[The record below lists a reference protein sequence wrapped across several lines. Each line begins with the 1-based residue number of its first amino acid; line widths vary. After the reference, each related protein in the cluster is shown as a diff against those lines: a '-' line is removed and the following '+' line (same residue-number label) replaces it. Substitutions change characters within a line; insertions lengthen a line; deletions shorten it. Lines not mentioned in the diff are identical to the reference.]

1 MCLELN
7 ILRSF
12 ADLSIIS
19 PSHIGEGPFLEP
31 QCPHLSSQICWR
43 GVMNSTKIYGSNVYT
58 SKSQRVDLPQHFMD
72 PDCSWFVLI
81 SFNFCF
87 YFLHIFT
94 IPSATGGRNPL
105 KIHKTSRPPRHPSS
119 KWEIYI
125 QWTHS
130 PATSS
135 YIKQNFSQLSS
146 APSTVEK
153 YRGKYSWEI
162 QWGNTVEK
170 YSGKIH
176 WGNTVGKYSGE
187 TQLRNTIVKIQ

>member
-1 MCLELN
+1 MCLGLN
-7 ILRSF
+7 ILHSF

-94 IPSATGGRNPL
+94 IPSERGGRNPL

-146 APSTVEK
+146 APH
-153 YRGKYSWEI
+153 SWEI
-162 QWGNTVEK
+162 QWLNTVEK
-170 YSGKIH
+170 YSGKNS
-176 WGNTVGKYSGE
+176 WE
-187 TQLRNTIVKIQ
+187 IQ